1 MKYLSRILLLTVVLL
16 IVWVNKEQMNKK
28 QIIEKLKNDEDYYG
42 EFGNKYLS
50 NSHVGKL
57 LKDPL
62 RAFEP
67 SKPSP
72 AFLVGG
78 YFHTCILEPDKLDKY
93 RVVKSTTR
101 NTKEYKDVSGGE
113 LCLLQHEVDAIELM
127 REKVMANNICKDLIT
142 LGNVEYEVPGVT
154 ELFGNMWKGKADI
167 VNHDEKLVIDLKTTN
182 DIDKFKWS
190 ASKFNYDS
198 QAYIYSKL
206 FGYEFLFIVIDKNTH
221 QIGMFDCSPE
231 FYERGEDKVRRAS
244 EAYDLFYKTKDFD
257 PKQYFISKTL

>member
-1 MKYLSRILLLTVVLL
+1 M
-16 IVWVNKEQMNKK
+16 NKEKILQ
-28 QIIEKLKNDEDYYG
+28 KLKNDEDYYG
-42 EFGNKYLS
+42 EFGNKFLS

-78 YFHTCILEPDKLDKY
+78 YFHTCILEPDKIEKY
-93 RVVKSTTR
+93 KIVKSTTR
-101 NTKEYKDVSGGE
+101 NTKAYKDVAGGE
-113 LCLLQHEVDAIELM
+113 LCLLQHEVDTIELM
-127 REKVMANNICKDLIT
+127 RKKVMSNDICADLIMGT
-142 LGNVEYEVPGVT
+142 DGKLNDFEVPMVT
-154 ELFGNMWKGKADI
+154 ELFGNKWKGKADI
-167 VNHDEKLVIDLKTTN
+167 VNHNEKLVIDLKTTA
-182 DIDKFKWS
+182 DIEKFQWS
-190 ASKFNYDS
+190 ASKYNYDS

-221 QIGMFDCSPE
+221 QIGMFDCSPQ
-231 FYERGEDKVRRAS
+231 FYERGEEKVRKAS

>member
-1 MKYLSRILLLTVVLL
+1 M
-16 IVWVNKEQMNKK
+16 NKEKILQ
-28 QIIEKLKNDEDYYG
+28 KLKNDEDYYG
-42 EFGNKYLS
+42 EFGNQFLS
-50 NSHVGKL
+50 NSHVGRL

-78 YFHTCILEPDKLDKY
+78 YFHTCILEPDKLEKFK
-93 RVVKSTTR
+93 VVKSTTR
-101 NTKEYKDVSGGE
+101 NTKQYKDVAGGE
-113 LCLLQHEVDAIELM
+113 LCLLQHEVDTIELM
-127 REKVMANNICKDLIT
+127 RDKVMANDICRDLIQ
-142 LGNVEYEVPGVT
+142 LGNVEYEVPMVT
-154 ELFGNMWKGKADI
+154 ELFNNKWKGKADI
-167 VNHDEKLVIDLKTTN
+167 VNHDEKLIIDLKTTA
-182 DIDKFKWS
+182 DIEKFQWS

-221 QIGMFDCSPE
+221 QIGMFDCSPQ
-231 FYERGEDKVRRAS
+231 FYEKGEDKVRKAS